1 MERETI
7 AMAGALAGFIAA
19 VLTIIERLIGWTE
32 RAAAAKARA
41 LEQAGEDSPL
51 RSSAKSEED
60 EPSDRFWTIQWPAWL
75 GPAPAYLVPS
85 ELALIFGAGILLNYV
100 GLLLSLR
107 LESILFFDMV
117 GTAFAAILL
126 GPWWGAGV
134 ALLTNSLVNWLLYP
148 QDDPDLLIFPWS
160 LVNMTGALVWGS
172 LARTDQ
178 FRTYLR
184 TGHASVLSHLQFL
197 LTFGLLGAC
206 VMSVPGTVVQSVV
219 DQTSGI
225 ALNAMLLSTLQEGVA
240 LWRDALSY
248 QFDSLVGSAAVQR
261 WGDGL
266 LSWLQTCLLYI
277 PDKVV
282 SAAVALIL
290 VKRGFPMFEQEL
302 VLGRD
307 EEGPPKDNRVAPLV
321 LALFYAPS
329 FAILVSSETYLGHDY
344 WPLWSAPWVV
354 ILAGYFHAR
363 ARGPAEEQ
371 VRAARAARAARYR
384 AELSPIHE
392 QPTFHFC
399 QRLLFGLLIASAI
412 FVLFMPLIL
421 ADYSTVAFNFFC
433 VIYGAILCLTLIRVS
448 IAQNLALLYGA
459 KADSRDDS
467 AGIAA
472 RRGKRRASAA

>member
-1 MERETI
+1 
-7 AMAGALAGFIAA
+7 MAGALAGFIAA

-32 RAAAAKARA
+32 RAAAVKARA
-41 LEQAGEDSPL
+41 LEQIEEQTNP
-51 RSSAKSEED
+51 RSSARSEEAA
-60 EPSDRFWTIQWPAWL
+60 PSDRFWTIQWPAWL

-85 ELALIFGAGILLNYV
+85 ELALIFGAGILLNYL

-107 LESILFFDMV
+107 SESILFFDMV

-134 ALLTNSLVNWLLYP
+134 AVITNSLVNWLLYP
-148 QDDPDLLIFPWS
+148 QNDPDLLIFPWS
-160 LVNMTGALVWGS
+160 LVNMTGAFVWGS

-178 FRTYLR
+178 FRKYLR

-197 LTFGLLGAC
+197 LTFGVVGAC
-206 VMSVPGTVVQSVV
+206 VMSVPGAIVQSVV

-225 ALNAMLLSTLQEGVA
+225 ALNAMLLSTLQDGVA

-248 QFDSLVGSAAVQR
+248 QFDSLAESTVAQR
-261 WGDGL
+261 WGEGL

-282 SAAVALIL
+282 SVAVALIL

-307 EEGPPKDNRVAPLV
+307 QEGPPKDNRVAPLV

-329 FAILVSSETYLGHDY
+329 FAILVSSEMYLGTAY
-344 WPLWSAPWVV
+344 WPLWSAPWAVM
-354 ILAGYFHAR
+354 LAGYLYTRANGPEDEPLREAR
-363 ARGPAEEQ
+363 T
-371 VRAARAARAARYR
+371 ARAARYR
-384 AELSPIHE
+384 AELSPIQE

-399 QRLLFGLLIASAI
+399 QRLLFGLLMASAI

-433 VIYGAILCLTLIRVS
+433 VIYSAILGLTLIRVS
-448 IAQNLALLYGA
+448 IAQNLALLSGA
-459 KADSRDDS
+459 RADSRDEVEGS
-467 AGIAA
+467 AV